1 MSEAHNNLRQH
12 AKSEA
17 DLPNFMSENSKT
29 NYMEETENPSW
40 LANNLHRLMIWVS
53 VIWFGIVIIYISQ
66 FFGWSNLFLMMPD
79 EFGGFLAGVT
89 LPLAIIWVV
98 MAYIDRGTSFKN
110 EAKFLRAYMNQLVYP
125 EDGGANTAK
134 AMADAIR
141 SQTIELQ
148 QVTKQ
153 ATLQTEK
160 IKEELGAHVK
170 DFAKLVGILDNY
182 SSQTMGEL
190 TSGVKTL
197 ISSFD
202 YINNKAAQA
211 TDDFKNKTAEFSQI
225 AELLHKSSGELMDN
239 LLPRLQEMKTSSTLL
254 QNIFEDNNSKML
266 KTNEMVMNCSSHIN
280 KDMELLG
287 AMVANQGQK
296 LEQISSQALENCR
309 IIFKNLE
316 TGTAK
321 IDDTL
326 KSQSQTV
333 IGHLE
338 RLDKTSDVIA
348 QKFNSFSE
356 NVGLEV
362 ENIIN
367 RAGGIEESIAI
378 QVREL
383 GQVSETV
390 ASNMLSVEEGI
401 RAQVETL
408 HQSAAASVSDIR
420 QISALLED
428 KLSRLNTL
436 NADMVERTTAASNE
450 IDDKHDRLVAVS
462 TSLQTTL
469 KSLGDEIISV
479 SELARKQA
487 ETSLRQMDEVGAAMH
502 KQTDNLAEATSLV
515 VAQSKISETS
525 LAQQQRHIS
534 GSVSKIE
541 EIKGELKRQIDELT
555 KAADILDEEATG
567 AVKRLKEQM
576 ETTLQASEDVVAR
589 TKALN
594 DNLREQSDVFERQT
608 SGTLSKALEFEDILT
623 NQHQKLD
630 SLSTSIVERSRNIA
644 DTLGKHA
651 EMVDKSAE
659 NAQNVHTELLS
670 SFEKQSGI
678 LNSVAENTASYVADV
693 VQTLDEKAETINLL
707 FKHQENEFFDICDRI
722 AENTVNIGSSLK
734 KQVSVIEQSAD
745 RVFSRM
751 ALLEEDVN
759 KRAET
764 VVAKST
770 QSIDRLDEINLAIT
784 KQNQDVENLIQEVT
798 DKLNTVYENFRGNL
812 DRFGEIVK
820 DVRNESTEAT
830 SVLLDSCSKVK
841 EANTDLAAE
850 ARNVTGLMETHIK
863 SMDAA
868 MIKTQAQAE
877 TIKETLS
884 HQQEGLADIV
894 NVVSTQT
901 RIGEASLAQQY
912 KYLSDAADTVA
923 AKMNEINAKF
933 KENTDKV
940 FESSQKIAY
949 EVDVLGDRLI
959 KSGEDI
965 AKSSKMSIK
974 NIEQVNMALS
984 QTADELNATVN
995 SSSQKVS
1002 NVMDNYKNYIADFN
1016 TVTAEASSG
1025 VVEIND
1031 LITQQSDKMI
1041 KISEDTKQLVE
1052 CFNVVLNDTSM
1063 QLSKRANNAYD
1074 KVKGLGENLKAL
1086 SHQLEEA
1093 TSMSAKHFENSGDKL
1108 RASINEIAANAERIS
1123 NEIRS
1128 SGEVFLKQSGVLVA
1142 ATDDTLQK
1150 VGEVM
1155 NTLNKNA
1162 AEFNAKG
1169 TEIIQNSSSFT
1180 EMYTKQLK
1188 ILNETS
1194 FKAEKEISNLE
1205 KLYQGMKTDTFL
1217 RDASAIIEKMETIAV
1232 DINRIFNPTVE
1243 EEIWKKYYNGDT
1255 SAFVRYLAKA
1265 MNKNQVMAIRKEFEQ
1280 NLEFRNLVT
1289 RYLSDFETL
1298 VTKARNN
1305 ERSGILL
1312 SVISGA
1318 DVGKLYYILAKS
1330 LDKLN

>member
-1 MSEAHNNLRQH
+1 MSEAMHNSRQT
-12 AKSEA
+12 AKSES
-17 DLPNFMSENSKT
+17 DLPNFMSEKSKT
-29 NYMEETENPSW
+29 NYMEEVENPSW

-53 VIWFGIVIIYISQ
+53 IIWFGIVVIYISQ

-153 ATLQTEK
+153 ATIQTEK

-202 YINNKAAQA
+202 YINDKAVQA
-211 TDDFKNKTAEFSQI
+211 TDEFKNRTAEFSQI
-225 AELLHKSSGELMDN
+225 AGLLQKSSGELMDN
-239 LLPRLQEMKTSSTLL
+239 LLPRLQEMKTSSSLL
-254 QNIFEDNNSKML
+254 QSIFEDNNLKML

-280 KDMELLG
+280 KDMEMLG

-296 LEQISSQALENCR
+296 LEQISSQALDNCQ
-309 IIFKNLE
+309 IIYKNLE
-316 TGTAK
+316 NGTAK
-321 IDDTL
+321 IDNLL

-338 RLDKTSDVIA
+338 RLEQTSDVIA
-348 QKFNSFSE
+348 DKFNTFSD
-356 NVGLEV
+356 NIGMEV

-367 RAGGIEESIAI
+367 RAGGIEETIAI

-383 GQVSETV
+383 GKVSETV
-390 ASNMLSVEEGI
+390 AGNMLAVEEGI
-401 RAQVETL
+401 QAQVDVL
-408 HQSAAASVSDIR
+408 HQSASASITDI
-420 QISALLED
+420 QQVTSLLEE
-428 KLSRLNTL
+428 KLNRLNTL
-436 NADMVERTTAASNE
+436 SADAADRTTNVVTV
-450 IDDKHDRLVAVS
+450 IDDKHNQLLDISSELQN
-462 TSLQTTL
+462 SLQALSTEITAL
-469 KSLGDEIISV
+469 SENARTQADNSLLSFNEVD
-479 SELARKQA
+479 AAMRKQT
-487 ETSLRQMDEVGAAMH
+487 E
-502 KQTDNLAEATSLV
+502 NLAEASSIV

-576 ETTLQASEDVVAR
+576 ESTLRASEDVVAR

-594 DNLREQSDVFERQT
+594 DNLREQSNTFERQT
-608 SGTLSKALEFEDILT
+608 AGTLGKALEFEDILN

-630 SLSTSIVERSRNIA
+630 NLSASISERSQNIA
-644 DTLGKHA
+644 ETLQRHTQL
-651 EMVDKSAE
+651 VDKTTE
-659 NAQNVHTELLS
+659 NAQNIHNELLN
-670 SFEKQSGI
+670 SFENQSSI
-678 LNSVAENTASYVADV
+678 LNSVAENTVGYVADV
-693 VQTLDEKAETINLL
+693 VQALDEKAETINLL

-722 AENTVNIGSSLK
+722 AENTTNIGSSLK

-784 KQNQDVENLIQEVT
+784 KQNHDVETLIQEVT

-820 DVRNESTEAT
+820 DVRTESTETT
-830 SVLLDSCSKVK
+830 SVLLDNCSKVK
-841 EANTDLAAE
+841 EANNDLASE
-850 ARNVTGLMETHIK
+850 TRNVSSLLENHIK
-863 SMDAA
+863 SIDSA
-868 MIKTQAQAE
+868 MIKTQSQAE
-877 TIKETLS
+877 AIKDTLS
-884 HQQEGLADIV
+884 HQQESLTDIV

-901 RIGEASLAQQY
+901 RLGESALAQQY
-912 KYLSDAADTVA
+912 KYLSDAADSVVV
-923 AKMNEINAKF
+923 KMNEINAKF

-940 FESSQKIAY
+940 FETSEKIAY

-965 AKSSKMSIK
+965 AKSSKLSIK

-984 QTADELNATVN
+984 QTADELNSTV
-995 SSSQKVS
+995 SSSTQKVN
-1002 NVMDNYKNYIADFN
+1002 NVMENYKNNIADFN

-1108 RASINEIAANAERIS
+1108 RASISEIAANAERIS

-1142 ATDDTLQK
+1142 ATDDTLKK
-1150 VGEVM
+1150 VGDVM
-1155 NTLNKNA
+1155 SALNKNA

-1169 TEIIQNSSSFT
+1169 SEIIQNSSSFT

-1188 ILNETS
+1188 ILNDTS
-1194 FKAEKEISNLE
+1194 FKAEKEIAALE
-1205 KLYQGMKTDTFL
+1205 KQYQGMKTDTFL
-1217 RDASAIIEKMETIAV
+1217 RDASAIIEKMETVAV

-1265 MNKNQVMAIRKEFEQ
+1265 MNKNQVLAIRKEFEQ

-1298 VTKARNN
+1298 VTKARSN